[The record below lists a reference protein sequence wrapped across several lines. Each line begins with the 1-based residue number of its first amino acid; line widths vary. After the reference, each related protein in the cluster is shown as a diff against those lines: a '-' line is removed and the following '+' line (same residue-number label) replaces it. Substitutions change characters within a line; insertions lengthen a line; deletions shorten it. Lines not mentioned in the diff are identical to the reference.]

1 MLTGS
6 NTFSVENIL
15 KWSILHLGCLFA
27 AMDISYGT
35 ILCFACQD
43 YVYDVEYEEMASLN
57 MEVSHKSLGLP
68 HQYRPWEPSP
78 DEQELLLEH
87 PRRKRMASDSTIGKA
102 SMSIPFYMV

>member
-1 MLTGS
+1 MI
-6 NTFSVENIL
+6 F
-15 KWSILHLGCLFA
+15 HLLSLLA

-43 YVYDVEYEEMASLN
+43 YVYDLEYEEMASLN

-87 PRRKRMASDSTIGKA
+87 PRRKRMASDSTIGK
-102 SMSIPFYMV
+102 IIDYLLF